1 MTISKA
7 KQNKIDKLLT
17 SLSSAYQENAI
28 ENVLEDIDE
37 YENALHFCDAVC
49 EQYRDV
55 LKDAGHGGNEVYKG
69 FHKFGDETEINEVAK
84 EIYYLLKPQNT
95 PKAHFNKI
103 VKKALRL
110 NEKLRKLEKEAEA
123 LADECKEHADN
134 YDSNDWYFYLN
145 ELNNVLEDLS
155 NFDLEDA
162 IPDEH
167 TNEY

>member
-7 KQNKIDKLLT
+7 KQNKIDNLLSKLT
-17 SLSSAYQENAI
+17 SAYQENAI
-28 ENVLEDIDE
+28 EHVLEDIDE
-37 YENALHFCDAVC
+37 YKNALDFCDAVC

-55 LKDAGHGGNEVYKG
+55 LKGAGYGGGDVYEG

-110 NEKLRKLEKEAEA
+110 NKKLRKLEYE
-123 LADECKEHADN
+123 ADEIADMCKEHADN
-134 YDSNDWYFYLN
+134 YDESDWYFYLN